1 VSARRIRATLLAAGL
16 LVALGLPGVARAAE
30 ECFIVTELKTGRVA
44 AKQGLCAARH
54 SPVETFDIPLALL
67 GFEAGFLRNERE
79 PVLNPPEPVA
89 GVAPPSGPAAAPQTP
104 QGWVRHQ
111 VDWYGAAVARAV
123 GRERLAAA
131 LHAFLYGN
139 ENLSGD
145 PGIPDA
151 FARSWLSSSLAISP
165 REQVD
170 FLRKM
175 LNGELP
181 VPADAVGRTAA
192 LLRQPETPAG
202 YDLYG
207 VSGTG
212 HLRLADAALDRSR
225 PLGWFVGWAEKEGRT
240 FVFVRFMSLDIPA
253 DEPLGARA
261 RRQTLGALA
270 PVLQAQDR

>member
-1 VSARRIRATLLAAGL
+1 MTARRIRAGLLAAGL
-16 LVALGLPGVARAAE
+16 LTALGLPGIARAAE
-30 ECFIVTELKTGRVA
+30 ECFLVTELKTARVA

-67 GFEAGFLRNERE
+67 GYEAGFLRSERE
-79 PVLNPPEPVA
+79 PVLNPPAPMA
-89 GVAPPSGPAAAPQTP
+89 GVPPLSGPAAEPQTP

-111 VDWYGAAVARAV
+111 VAWYGGAVARAV
-123 GRERLAAA
+123 GRERLAAG

-145 PGIPDA
+145 PGVPDG
-151 FARSWLSSSLAISP
+151 FAQSWLSSSLAISP

-181 VPADAVGRTAA
+181 VPAEAVGRTVA
-192 LLRQPETPAG
+192 LLKQPETPAG
-202 YDLYG
+202 YELFG

-212 HLRLADAALDRSR
+212 HLRLADAVLDRSR
-225 PLGWFVGWAEKEGRT
+225 PLGWFVGWAEKGGRT

-253 DEPLGARA
+253 DEPLGVRA
-261 RRQTLGALA
+261 RRQTLSALA
-270 PVLQAQDR
+270 AVLAAQER

>member
-1 VSARRIRATLLAAGL
+1 MSWRALRRLVTAGV
-16 LVALGLPGVARAAE
+16 LVAVGGVASAWAAE

-67 GFEAGFLRNERE
+67 GYEAGFLKSERE
-79 PVLNPPEPVA
+79 PVLNPPEPAA
-89 GVAPPSGPAAAPQTP
+89 GMARLSGPAAAPQTP

-111 VDWYGAAVARAV
+111 VDWFGSAVARAV
-123 GRERLAAA
+123 GRERLASA

-139 ENLSGD
+139 ENLAGD
-145 PGIPDA
+145 PGVPDA

-181 VPADAVGRTAA
+181 VPPDAVGRAIS
-192 LLRQPETPAG
+192 LLKQPETPAG

-212 HLRLADAALDRSR
+212 HQRLADAALDRSR